1 MLSNLLVVSRLFSP
15 IMKHLYRKEE
25 DLLKDCLQQK
35 QDAQF
40 ELFERY
46 KLAMFNL
53 VYRICNDYD
62 QANDILQEGFID
74 VFRNLGKFEQKSTLG
89 AWIKSIMLRKALKAV
104 SKKMVFEEIIEN
116 LEDQTYPLEQWI
128 QAEVLDQAIRS
139 LPVASRTVFIMYE
152 VEGYSHQ
159 EIADTLHISLGT
171 SKSQLHYAKKILQ
184 ERLSKH
190 YQEK

>member
-1 MLSNLLVVSRLFSP
+1 
-15 IMKHLYRKEE
+15 MKHLYRKEE
-25 DLLKDCLQQK
+25 DLLRDCLLQK

-46 KLAMFNL
+46 KVAMFNL

-74 VFRNLGKFEQKSTLG
+74 IFRNLEKFEQKSTLG

-104 SKKMVFEEIIEN
+104 SKKMDFEEIQDTIEN
-116 LEDQTYPLEQWI
+116 QTYPLDQWI
-128 QAEVLDQAIRS
+128 EAEALDHAIRS
-139 LPVASRTVFIMYE
+139 LPVASRTVFVMYE

-159 EIADTLHISLGT
+159 EIADNLHISLGT
-171 SKSQLHYAKKILQ
+171 SKSQLHYAKKLLQ

>member
-25 DLLKDCLQQK
+25 DLLRDCLQQK

-89 AWIKSIMLRKALKAV
+89 AWIKSIMLRKALRVV
-104 SKKMVFEEIIEN
+104 SKKMVFEEIVEN

-139 LPVASRTVFIMYE
+139 LPVASRTVFVMYE